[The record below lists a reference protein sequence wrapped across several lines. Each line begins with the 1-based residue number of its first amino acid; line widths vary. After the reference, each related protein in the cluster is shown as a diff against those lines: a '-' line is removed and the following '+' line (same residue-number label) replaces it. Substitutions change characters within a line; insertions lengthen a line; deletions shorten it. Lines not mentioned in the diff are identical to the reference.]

1 MYTCLFSLITSWCNV
16 YTSCVADHV
25 QEVVAHHVVALSE
38 VGLEVAARVVVG
50 HAVVPAVLLEEV
62 PVVRSHS
69 RRSVHHIHRN
79 TDHVHQ
85 NVDPVRQNVDPVRQS
100 KRSSLRKTI
109 VVGVQV
115 RSAILRLLTV
125 KLLVSQKRFSK
136 H

>member
-69 RRSVHHIHRN
+69 RRSVHHIH
-79 TDHVHQ
+79 Q